1 MKSISLLFLML
12 FYYSQP
18 QLSNEER
25 NNLLKKV
32 TKSISIETFFRPL
45 TSEEEEYYGE
55 ITYQASKIKEIIQ
68 EHNFPNSYNY
78 IETEKITPIIKDQAS
93 CGCCWSFASTTAL
106 AYRFH
111 KLGKD
116 VDLSA
121 QYPLSCYLR
130 DCNSGD
136 YLIDSQFNLVKNGT
150 VTDSCMPFTSSRGI
164 NSNIEI
170 CPAKC
175 NNGNDIEKFNSKSA
189 YTTVYDYEQENY
201 YDIVTVIMDQ
211 LITYGPVQSSIYVY
225 EDFTLLNNKPNCGSE
240 IYKYD
245 GESKSVGGHAVV
257 IVGYG
262 QENNKFYWIIQNSW
276 GTDFCDNGFA
286 KIEFAEIGIEAVG
299 FSQPYIEDNS
309 PAKDI
314 SITFTKVNEYCNY
327 FFTSTNSENN
337 FEMFFNNNDLKMYF
351 QCGSS
356 PKSDSKNNEGICSM
370 SQRSLLNERGIYKYS
385 DYNTLLNQDNYTL
398 NFPSG
403 PLKEFQYYGADTVI
417 AYSDIYISES
427 GSTITLP
434 FAPAE
439 EDSNVYPNIYPNKN
453 VNTPLSDCKVEDFL
467 AFNVIVCTIKSNE
480 LSYFSSSNNLPL
492 VYDYLCGKKEKI
504 GKVSL
509 LDKKNYPVFRIK
521 EFLIDDS
528 QIYANSNLEVILL
541 ADIEGSVSQI
551 KNENYFFVGIK
562 IERNSRYTYN
572 YMPCVIPIPKR
583 IQTNFQIYCES
594 SELTFNNIYLAQ
606 YYFPDSN
613 QEPFEVIIKDSIK
626 GKIDNDIHI
635 LRSSNSLYNINIYL
649 LILFGLLSL

>member
-1 MKSISLLFLML
+1 MKSISILFLIL

-32 TKSISIETFFRPL
+32 TKSISIESFFRPL
-45 TSEEEEYYGE
+45 TSDEEESNGKIYYE
-55 ITYQASKIKEIIQ
+55 ASKIKEIIQ
-68 EHNFPNSYNY
+68 KYKFPSSYNY
-78 IETEKITPIIKDQAS
+78 IEQEKITPVIKDQAN

-111 KLGKD
+111 KVGKD

-130 DCNSGD
+130 DCKEGD
-136 YLIDSQFNLVKNGT
+136 FLIDSQFNLVKNGT
-150 VTDSCMPFTSSRGI
+150 TTDSCMPYTSSSGI
-164 NSNIEI
+164 NSNIEK

-175 NNGNDIEKFNSKSA
+175 GDGNDIEKFNSKSA

-211 LITYGPVQSSIYVY
+211 LINYGPVQASIQVY
-225 EDFTLLNNKPNCGSE
+225 EDFTLLNDKLNCGNE

-245 GESKSVGGHAVV
+245 GKSESVGGHAVV

-276 GTDFCDNGFA
+276 GTDFCDDGFA
-286 KIEFAEIGIEAVG
+286 KIEFAEIGIEAVS

-327 FFTSTNSENN
+327 YFTSTNSENY
-337 FEMFFNNNDLKMYF
+337 FEMFFNNNDLKTYF

-356 PKSDSKNNEGICSM
+356 PKSDGKNNEGICSM
-370 SQRSLLNERGIYKYS
+370 SQRSLLNERGTYKYS
-385 DYNTLLNQDNYTL
+385 DYNTLLNQDKYTL
-398 NFPSG
+398 NFASG
-403 PLKEFQYYGADTVI
+403 PLKEFQYYGADTVV

-434 FAPAE
+434 FGPVDE
-439 EDSNVYPNIYPNKN
+439 ESVDYPNIYPNEK
-453 VNTPLSDCKVEDFL
+453 VNTPLSDCKVEDFA
-467 AFNVIVCTIKSNE
+467 AFKVIVCTIKSNE

-492 VYDYLCGKKEKI
+492 VYDFLCGKKQEI

-509 LDKKNYPVFRIK
+509 IDKKNYPVFRIK
-521 EFLIDDS
+521 EFLIEDS
-528 QIYANSNLEVILL
+528 QNYANSNLEVILL

-551 KNENYFFVGIK
+551 KKENYFFVGIK

-572 YMPCVIPIPKR
+572 YMPCQIPIPKKT
-583 IQTNFQIYCES
+583 QTNFNIYCET
-594 SELTFNNIYLAQ
+594 SETIFNNIYLAQ
-606 YYFPDSN
+606 YYFPDSG
-613 QEPFEVIIKDSIK
+613 QEPFEVIIKNDIK
-626 GKIDNDIHI
+626 GKKDDDIHI
-635 LRSSNSLYNINIYL
+635 FRSSNSLYNINIYL